1 MKKILKITAVFLA
14 CTCLYFSVGCKN
26 QTKSQSIILNISAA
40 ASLKD
45 SLEEVKKI
53 YEAENSNISL
63 TINYG
68 SSGALQQQIEQ
79 GADVDM
85 FLSAAQKQM
94 NTLENKGLILKDSR
108 KDLLLN
114 EVVLVIHKDNS
125 SISSFND
132 LTLDKASPI
141 ALGEPKSVPAGEY
154 AEEVF
159 KSLGILDVIKSKAV
173 YGKDVK
179 EVLTWVETGNAD
191 AGIVYGT
198 DAKVS
203 TKVKVIATAS
213 SDSHK
218 PVTYPVAI
226 IKASKKTDAAKEF
239 MNFLTSEKAKS
250 IFEKYGFKTTV
261 N

>member
-1 MKKILKITAVFLA
+1 MKKTLKITFILLA
-14 CTCLYFSVGCKN
+14 CTCLYFSVGCNN
-26 QTKSQSIILNISAA
+26 QAKSQTVNLNISAA

-53 YEAENSNISL
+53 YEAENSKISL

-68 SSGALQQQIEQ
+68 SSGALQQQIEH

-85 FLSAAQKQM
+85 FLSAAPKQM
-94 NTLENKGLILKDSR
+94 NALENKDLLLKDSR

-114 EVVLVIHKDNS
+114 EIVLVVHKDNS
-125 SISSFND
+125 SISSFSD
-132 LTLDKASPI
+132 LTLDKASHI
-141 ALGEPKSVPAGEY
+141 ALGEPKSVPVGEY
-154 AEEVF
+154 AEEVL

-198 DAKVS
+198 DEKVS

-218 PVTYPVAI
+218 PVTYPIAI
-226 IKASKKTDAAKEF
+226 LKASKKTDAAKEF
-239 MNFLTSEKAKS
+239 MNFLNSEKAKNT
-250 IFEKYGFKTTV
+250 FEKYGFKTTLK
-261 N
+261 

>member
-1 MKKILKITAVFLA
+1 MKKILKITCILLA
-14 CTCLYFSVGCKN
+14 STCLYISVGCKN
-26 QTKSQSIILNISAA
+26 QTKSQSVSLNISAA

-53 YEAENSNISL
+53 YETEYSNISL

-85 FLSAAQKQM
+85 FLSAAPKQM
-94 NTLENKGLILKDSR
+94 NALENKNLILKDSR

-114 EVVLVIHKDNS
+114 EIVLVVHKDNS

-132 LTLDKASPI
+132 LTLDKASHI

-154 AEEVF
+154 AEEVL
-159 KSLGILDVIKSKAV
+159 KSLGILDAIKSKAV

-179 EVLTWVETGNAD
+179 EVLTWVETENAD
-191 AGIVYGT
+191 AGIVYAT

-218 PVTYPVAI
+218 PVTYPIAI
-226 IKASKKTDAAKEF
+226 LKASKKTDTAKEF
-239 MNFLTSEKAKS
+239 MYFLTSEKAKN
-250 IFEKYGFKTTV
+250 IFDKYGFKATLK
-261 N
+261 

>member
-14 CTCLYFSVGCKN
+14 STCLYISAGCTD
-26 QTKSQSIILNISAA
+26 QAKSQSVNLNISAA

-45 SLEEVKKI
+45 SLEEVKKT
-53 YEAENSNISL
+53 YEAESSNISL

-85 FLSAAQKQM
+85 FLSAAPKQM
-94 NTLENKGLILKDSR
+94 NALENSNLILKDSR

-114 EVVLVIHKDNS
+114 DVVLVVHKDNS
-125 SISSFND
+125 TISSFND
-132 LTLDKASPI
+132 LTLDKASHI
-141 ALGEPKSVPAGEY
+141 ALGEPKSVPVGEY
-154 AEEVF
+154 AEEVL

-179 EVLTWVETGNAD
+179 EVLNWVETGNAD
-191 AGIVYGT
+191 AGIVYAT

-203 TKVKVIATAS
+203 TKVKIIATAS

-218 PVTYPVAI
+218 PVTYPIAI
-226 IKASKKTDAAKEF
+226 IKASKKIDAAKEF
-239 MNFLTSEKAKS
+239 MNFLTSEKAKNT
-250 IFEKYGFKTTV
+250 FEKYGFKTTIK
-261 N
+261 